1 MERHPII
8 LRCPIVARC
17 PIVTRKPILGKVY
30 APESI
35 VNITSNYT
43 SWEELLN
50 TIHEFSMKKTILK
63 IVTERSLPKEVVWAA
78 SYSEKNVIQVNINM
92 LKYAEE
98 LDWIDR
104 LMVLMNKC
112 GMYCV
117 LNLSHIVPGIV
128 FTYNVIEILDRICRR
143 CLFHTEIV
151 FEGESEDVDLG
162 GSQVK
167 RNFLQ
172 KTAKG
177 WRCTEEFIQAF
188 IDKVQ
193 CFAVPKKM
201 SVMEV

>member
-8 LRCPIVARC
+8 LRCPIV
-17 PIVTRKPILGKVY
+17 TRKPILEKKFT
-30 APESI
+30 PESI
-35 VNITSNYT
+35 VVIPSTYR

-50 TIHEFSMKKTILK
+50 MIHKFSVNTTILK
-63 IVTERSLPKEVVWAA
+63 IVTERDLPKEVVWAV

-117 LNLSHIVPGIV
+117 LNLSHVVPGMV
-128 FTYNVIEILDRICRR
+128 FTYNVIEILDRIYRR
-143 CLFHTEIV
+143 CMFHTQIV
-151 FEGESEDVDLG
+151 FECESKDVILG
-162 GSQVK
+162 GSRVK
-167 RNFLQ
+167 SEFLQ

-177 WRCTEEFIQAF
+177 WKCTEEFTQAF
-188 IDKVQ
+188 LAKVQ
-193 CFAVPKKM
+193 CFAAPKKIY
-201 SVMEV
+201 VMEV